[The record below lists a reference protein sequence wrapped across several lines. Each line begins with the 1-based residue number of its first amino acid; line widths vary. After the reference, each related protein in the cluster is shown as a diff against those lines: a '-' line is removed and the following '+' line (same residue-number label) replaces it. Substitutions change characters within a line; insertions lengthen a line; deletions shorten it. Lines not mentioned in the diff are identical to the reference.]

1 MEKKNRIDLLHE
13 WKREE
18 ENAEGAGSAVRFI
31 FPKPEGAGV
40 RPYGFDVINDGA
52 ADVMGWYGL
61 RLCLSAGKANTRITV
76 RAGFAGGESLEA
88 DFYLAEAGEH
98 SCDVALEDFNVERAR
113 ANVWREL
120 VSLEVISAE
129 AWPEEARLAG
139 NLTLEGQSEEARLVK
154 DLSDEEIAGE
164 AQSGECLAAGKGSVP
179 FVKILSAELLRG
191 SRIALEPDILGK
203 SGEMGE
209 TIRYTVTVHNCQN
222 RRQCVKVSQAVA
234 GWESMYAE
242 IEPASLCLEP
252 YGSSRMEI
260 SVRIHDYM
268 PPGAHEKTTVRFLP
282 EGDASGAQ
290 ELSFQTLRALRH
302 PYIYHTEEKWREV
315 AENIRSNPVFEPGF
329 EKLRRD
335 ADGWEAPPL
344 VPFGERDYCCD
355 TYQEHFIMS
364 CAYLYSI
371 TKRKEYAEK
380 IAGFFRAFADPET
393 GYPVRKKGCSQS
405 YVQEGHFF
413 QHLALAY
420 DMIYEAGVLSREE
433 HAGIQR
439 CLRIYMEIL
448 DRHIRSGHISNWT
461 LSELTGA
468 VYCAMV
474 LQDFERMERFL
485 FGPCGS
491 FEQLSHG
498 AFSDGW
504 WYECSVGYNIWVS
517 SMFLHTAHAL
527 LPFGINLIHYHFP
540 LFYGKEVD
548 SINRGQKREIRH
560 GMYNEK
566 WGGIRK
572 NYICIKDLFD
582 AVVPFLDYRGVLFGI
597 NDSDEKKIEGV
608 HFGSTFD
615 LAYTHYRDP
624 AYIPIIQRFD
634 TVDPVFG
641 HGELAENIVSH
652 GYNAAEVTAS
662 GQNEPA
668 VPDQGHGFSE
678 SALAGQEA
686 AMEDGAG
693 TNLQPRAAAMPEYGN
708 ACADNIGIAM
718 LRSRKEGCPP
728 EEQIQ
733 AVLRYGSHGY
743 AHGHFDRT
751 ELLSVMRNGRS
762 FFNPEHVWWGYGH
775 FMYKFYVQNSN
786 TKNMVVTDGKMQIPA
801 DARRVL
807 FYSGEKLQAAGV
819 RTTARWGYPPYGGM
833 IYERGQSLQERCEY
847 NASDLPC
854 YDAAPY
860 GEITDLTEPITQT
873 RVMAVLDDCIV
884 IFDSMKGEREHRYES
899 LLQIKGF
906 RSLMAV
912 GGEAC
917 AAAEETG
924 VPEAVREGGLSGT
937 AEQKDSPGAGRE
949 ERASDTAEQK
959 GSTGA
964 AREKSPFE
972 TVGEEGDME
981 TARQKKLLKY
991 EGHTGKKSE
1000 EPRSDEQFITDCRW
1014 YRAKGAT
1021 RASFETKYGEGED
1034 LRGTR
1039 SRYNEPGSLHMDVYT
1054 AWPPETIQCTGL
1066 AAEDLGQKY
1075 PYEFRLWDEESC
1087 LEHFCV
1093 NPWLLGARKLDVALR
1108 PESRTL
1114 KLEFISKP
1122 LYSEQRYPHDSGQC
1136 LFLGNARVELENG
1149 ETIPLSEL
1157 RGNQQNI
1164 DPGKG
1169 TGRDYEGGRVLIEGT
1184 EYPDAIPVSA
1194 LDHSRESFLEYDL
1207 AGLRAVRLTGVIG
1220 VDNFPGEEGQRRV
1233 TYGVSQRAVH
1243 GRFITVIEP
1252 YGGRKR
1258 LSYVEGLSQD
1268 AVRIRYEDGSL
1279 QEISVRDID
1288 GEPRVELCTCRE
1300 DGWITEMS

>member
-1 MEKKNRIDLLHE
+1 MKNRIDLLHE
-13 WKREE
+13 WRLEE
-18 ENAEGAGSAVRFI
+18 ERIRFV
-31 FPKPEGAGV
+31 FPKPEGAGI

-61 RLCLSAGKANTRITV
+61 RFRLSAGKEDTRITV

-88 DFYLAEAGEH
+88 AFCLAEAGEH
-98 SCDVALEDFNVERAR
+98 SCDIALEDFDVERAK
-113 ANVWREL
+113 ANIWREL
-120 VSLEVISAE
+120 VSVEVLSAE
-129 AWPEEARLAG
+129 APSL
-139 NLTLEGQSEEARLVK
+139 
-154 DLSDEEIAGE
+154 
-164 AQSGECLAAGKGSVP
+164 
-179 FVKILSAELLRG
+179 KILSAELLRG
-191 SRIALEPDILGK
+191 SRIALEPGILGK
-203 SGEMGE
+203 SGNIGE
-209 TIRYTVTVHNCQN
+209 TMRYAVTVHNCQN
-222 RRQCVKVSQAVA
+222 RRQWVKVSQAVA

-242 IEPASLCLEP
+242 IVPENLCLEP
-252 YGSSRMEI
+252 YGSSRVEI
-260 SVRIHDYM
+260 SIRIHDYM

-282 EGDASGAQ
+282 EGDASGAE
-290 ELSFQTLRALRH
+290 ELSFQTLRALKH
-302 PYIYHTEEKWREV
+302 PYIYHTEEKWQEV
-315 AENIRSNPVFEPGF
+315 ADNIRSNPVFGPGF
-329 EKLRRD
+329 EKLRAD
-335 ADGWEAPPL
+335 ADGWQVPEL

-380 IAGFFRAFADPET
+380 IAGFFRAFINPDT
-393 GYPVRKKGCSQS
+393 GYPARKKGCSQS

-433 HAGIQR
+433 HDGIQR

-448 DRHIRSGHISNWT
+448 DRHICSGHISNWT

-548 SINRGQKREIRH
+548 SINRGQRREIRH

-615 LAYTHYRDP
+615 LAYTHYGDP

-634 TVDPVFG
+634 IVDPVFG
-641 HGELAENIVSH
+641 HGELM
-652 GYNAAEVTAS
+652 AS
-662 GQNEPA
+662 
-668 VPDQGHGFSE
+668 
-678 SALAGQEA
+678 SAS
-686 AMEDGAG
+686 M
-693 TNLQPRAAAMPEYGN
+693 REYGN
-708 ACADNIGIAM
+708 AFADNIGIAM
-718 LRSRKEGCPP
+718 LRSRKEGRPP

-762 FFNPEHVWWGYGH
+762 FFHPEHVWWGYGH

-807 FYSGEKLQAAGV
+807 FCSGEGLQAAGV
-819 RTTARWGYPPYGGM
+819 RTTARWGYPPFGGM
-833 IYERGQSLQERCEY
+833 IYGKGESLRERCEF
-847 NASDLPC
+847 NASNLPS

-860 GEITDLTEPITQT
+860 GEVTDLTEPITQT

-884 IFDSMKGEREHRYES
+884 IFDCMEGEREHRYES
-899 LLQIKGF
+899 LMQIKGF
-906 RSLMAV
+906 RSLEAV
-912 GGEAC
+912 GGESC
-917 AAAEETG
+917 PGILEYPPLETTG
-924 VPEAVREGGLSGT
+924 PESR
-937 AEQKDSPGAGRE
+937 
-949 ERASDTAEQK
+949 
-959 GSTGA
+959 TGA
-964 AREKSPFE
+964 AAPQNFLEYEK
-972 TVGEEGDME
+972 
-981 TARQKKLLKY
+981 
-991 EGHTGKKSE
+991 HTGKKSE
-1000 EPRSDEQFITDCRW
+1000 DPRSDEQFITDCHW
-1014 YRAKGAT
+1014 YHAKGAT
-1021 RASFETKYGEGED
+1021 CASFETKYGEGED

-1054 AWPPETIQCTGL
+1054 AWPPETMQCISL

-1075 PYEFRLWDEESC
+1075 PYECRLWDGESC
-1087 LEHFCV
+1087 LEAFSA

-1108 PESRTL
+1108 PDSRIL
-1114 KLEFISKP
+1114 RLEFVSRP
-1122 LYSEQRYPHDSGQC
+1122 LYNEQRYPYDSAQC
-1136 LFLGNARVELENG
+1136 LFLGNARVELEDG
-1149 ETIPLSEL
+1149 RKIPLSDLPEK
-1157 RGNQQNI
+1157 RHNI

-1169 TGRDYEGGRVLIEGT
+1169 IGRDYEGGRVLIEGI

-1194 LDHSRESFLEYDL
+1194 LDHSQESFLEYDL
-1207 AGLRAVRLTGVIG
+1207 TGLRAVRLTGVIG
-1220 VDNFPGEEGQRRV
+1220 VDNFPGEEGQRRM
-1233 TYGVSQRAVH
+1233 TYGVGQRAVR

-1252 YGGRKR
+1252 YGDRKR
-1258 LSYVEGLSQD
+1258 LSSVEGLSQD
-1268 AVRIRYEDGSL
+1268 AVRIRYEDGTW
-1279 QEISVRDID
+1279 QEVTVKDID
-1288 GEPRVELCTCRE
+1288 GAPRVELRACRE
-1300 DGWITEMS
+1300 RAESL